1 MKILTWLPN
10 NKIPLVALAI
20 GLLIGSGMG
29 YLKLSKER
37 GIFQDK
43 MKEANK
49 KIAFIQKKMAEDKN
63 ETTTSLE
70 QRYQGE
76 LEKLQ
81 KALSN
86 EKKRKGEQVA
96 KLTEQAQ
103 KLEKEA
109 KDTEEALLKTR
120 KELQE
125 TAKVSREL
133 DHDLKKTTMEKQ
145 SLEAN
150 LKKTTRDLGQ
160 CVANNA
166 ELVIISEELV
176 AKYKD
181 KGLGSVILAKEPI
194 TQVKK
199 VELEQLTQQYRDEIE
214 QRKLKKKEAW
224 GKNVNE

>member
-214 QRKLKKKEAW
+214 HRKLKKKEAW